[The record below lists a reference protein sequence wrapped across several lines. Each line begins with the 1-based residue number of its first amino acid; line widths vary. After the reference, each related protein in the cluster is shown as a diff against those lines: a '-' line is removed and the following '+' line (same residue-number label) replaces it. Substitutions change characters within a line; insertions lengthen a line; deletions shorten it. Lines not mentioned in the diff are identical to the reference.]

1 VPARTALDVLASGRL
16 AGVLDRSDLTADTFL
31 FTYATDCRAE
41 DAVSLTMPV
50 IRDAYDSMGTVHPIF
65 EMNLPEGALLEKLR
79 ARFAKTVP
87 DFDSLALLAVV
98 GRSQI
103 GRLRYALTGQT
114 PDEVPAEDLARILA
128 YRGAGDLFVD
138 LLERYATVSGISG
151 IQPKVLVRAEKTD
164 LPRATHR
171 GATHIIKSF
180 DPREYPELAANEYF
194 CLRAARHSG
203 IPTPNVRI
211 SDNRRVLIVDRFDR
225 LSDGTYLG
233 CEDFCVLSGLR
244 AHGRYHGA
252 YEDIAERITQFVSG
266 EHQRAALT
274 QLFSMLALSCAVEN
288 GDAHLKNF
296 AVLYEHAE
304 GTVRLAPAYDIIAT
318 TPYNPRD
325 VLALMLGGSKAFPDR
340 ARISD
345 FGRRACGL
353 SKAQVA
359 DVLVRVR
366 SGVERTLAEI
376 RDHIAEH
383 DNFTTA
389 GQHLVTAFE
398 RGLRRS
404 IVSS

>member
-16 AGVLDRSDLTADTFL
+16 TGVLDRSDLEADTFL

-79 ARFAKTVP
+79 TRFAKTVP
-87 DFDSLALLAVV
+87 DFDSLALLATV

-151 IQPKVLVRAEKTD
+151 IQPKVL
-164 LPRATHR
+164 
-171 GATHIIKSF
+171 
-180 DPREYPELAANEYF
+180 AANEYF
-194 CLRAARHSG
+194 CLRAAHHAG
-203 IPTPNVRI
+203 IPTPNVRL
-211 SDNRRVLIVDRFDR
+211 SDDRRVLVVTRFDR
-225 LSDGTYLG
+225 RADGTYLG

-252 YEDIAERITQFVSG
+252 YEDIATRITQFVSG

-274 QLFSMLALSCAVEN
+274 QLFAMLALSCAV
-288 GDAHLKNF
+288 
-296 AVLYEHAE
+296 
-304 GTVRLAPAYDIIAT
+304 VRC
-318 TPYNPRD
+318 R
-325 VLALMLGGSKAFPDR
+325 ALSKMAMHIL
-340 ARISD
+340 RISR
-345 FGRRACGL
+345 FCM
-353 SKAQVA
+353 SIP
-359 DVLVRVR
+359 RVQYNSPR
-366 SGVERTLAEI
+366 P
-376 RDHIAEH
+376 
-383 DNFTTA
+383 TT
-389 GQHLVTAFE
+389 
-398 RGLRRS
+398 
-404 IVSS
+404 